1 MWACRK
7 CTLKNPLDITM
18 CKACETPYHRK
29 PSETASSPCQPTS
42 ILANSRKSGQEGDA
56 ARGRAEPAKV
66 VTSQS
71 SRNAA
76 DLTSVTAKPLRSRT
90 KQCAACTFENLP
102 KSLKCEMCEA
112 NLQDSKVKHEN
123 CIGSETTNKENASKA
138 HDHVPDKS
146 QATVLTK
153 TKPKLHPI
161 CESTRPGSS
170 CSIRQVINKCKLK
183 LMNTCTYA
191 CTVY

>member
-7 CTLKNPLDITM
+7 CTLKNPLDITT
-18 CKACETPYHRK
+18 CKACETPYHRR
-29 PSETASSPCQPTS
+29 PSETASSSCQPTTIS
-42 ILANSRKSGQEGDA
+42 ANSRKGGKEGDTA
-56 ARGRAEPAKV
+56 QDKAEPVEV
-66 VTSQS
+66 VTIHNT
-71 SRNAA
+71 RDAA
-76 DLTSVTAKPLRSRT
+76 DLTNVTAKSLRSRT

-123 CIGSETTNKENASKA
+123 STGSEKTNKENASNA
-138 HDHVPDKS
+138 HDQVPDKS

-170 CSIRQVINKCKLK
+170 CSIRQVIINPS
-183 LMNTCTYA
+183 
-191 CTVY
+191 